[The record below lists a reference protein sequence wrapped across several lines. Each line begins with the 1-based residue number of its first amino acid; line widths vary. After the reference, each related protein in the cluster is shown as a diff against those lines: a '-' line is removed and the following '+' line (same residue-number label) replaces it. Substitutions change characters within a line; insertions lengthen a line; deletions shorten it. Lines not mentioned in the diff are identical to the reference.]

1 MALTQVTSAGLK
13 DGEIVNADLH
23 SAASVALSKL
33 ASTGALGSAVTATTQ
48 SASDNSTKIATTAF
62 VQAAVTSLIDGA
74 PGSLNTLNEL
84 AAAINDDSSYATTL
98 TTALATKLPLAGG
111 TLTGSLTVSGDVLFD
126 NGTNSGKDILFDASA
141 NKLEFSDDV
150 IASFGNSGDL
160 QIHHVNAE
168 SANYITSKNNVLYI
182 CGKTGQTAIQI
193 VPDAA
198 TDLRYAGGQKL
209 ITTSLG
215 ARVVGDL
222 QMGNTAGVRFHHAG
236 TTSIF
241 ETQTAGDSL
250 LFKTTPSGGSTTERI
265 RVTSGGLILLGSSTS
280 DLSGNHSFIS
290 IGSRHALQYE
300 ASAGTYLSFIMGSAD
315 GDITLDANARSGAYP
330 PLIFKVGGS
339 ERLRINSSGAVSIA
353 SNNYGAGHSS
363 AKLRVGTESGST
375 QGTVVFGSGDTT
387 TPALTLTNWDGAQ
400 TSNWSVIQFDNSG
413 WGNFQIGGTAG
424 ADAFSIYDDTVERLR
439 INSSG
444 HLILSPSGYS
454 LPTGDER
461 TLNIVAWGSKPASLG
476 FQRSNSLGGSTCG
489 WTNELQSNGDLLWG
503 IHNVGEKLRLTSG
516 GQIKHSL
523 GHSSGNSA
531 HVDTSWYG
539 DDANEYTLEHRDFN
553 EIYALKTANANNYA
567 SYVYRRETMTSW
579 CDIEF
584 ELMGGTP
591 TSYRHLGFAING
603 DGSDT
608 SGNFDRLVFR
618 SRTGNSSLNQ
628 VRLDTSSGEGFNS
641 TGTSVPQWFDGTWR
655 HVLLQIRGDEYGI
668 TVDGVRKFS
677 FTSSYAAARASG
689 YFGFTMYEASTDNN
703 PWVKLKNFKI
713 RNYSKE
719 WASPQLSSAGNDD
732 AIQVM
737 HDSHN
742 KWGKMIGKRIHN
754 TSSASSKN
762 VDILN
767 INSWQ
772 STNSRIIVKV
782 NVMAISPVAEIGF
795 FAYGSAYCRRG
806 GSNTTAQSHNVNTM
820 SLEHRFGN
828 SSAYGS
834 LDWNG
839 MVLRYQTPA
848 VAYLDMHVDVEYHGY
863 DGVVVTFPTKYI
875 VAS

>member
-48 SASDNSTKIATTAF
+48 SASDDSTKLATTAF

-111 TLTGSLTVSGDVLFD
+111 TLTGTLNVDGGSSGMIDFGDTGSAFGRLYADSTGTFIGSKTQHYLWLRTNNVQRIKVSDTSAATSIGGAFAFNAMLTTQGDISGGLLMLKASENTNRFFVSGNDTSGCEVNLYDDSGGQRGIVGVSSNEFFLKAPNNSAPLTFYTHNGSSIGERFRIASDGKVYFGDFASVGSKAYILKEVSGDYKF
-126 NGTNSGKDILFDASA
+126 NIFASSSTTTNRIITINSRSDVEAMRIDADGR
-141 NKLEFSDDV
+141 L
-150 IASFGNSGDL
+150 
-160 QIHHVNAE
+160 
-168 SANYITSKNNVLYI
+168 LY
-182 CGKTGQTAIQI
+182 
-193 VPDAA
+193 
-198 TDLRYAGGQKL
+198 
-209 ITTSLG
+209 
-215 ARVVGDL
+215 
-222 QMGNTAGVRFHHAG
+222 G
-236 TTSIF
+236 TTSSTR
-241 ETQTAGDSL
+241 ETSL
-250 LFKTTPSGGSTTERI
+250 VLVGNSNSHTTNPGVIDLFVGNTPSNLGSMGQICFGTQNVVGARIDGRADQDWTLGSARGTHIRFLTVENGSTSLT
-265 RVTSGGLILLGSSTS
+265 
-280 DLSGNHSFIS
+280 
-290 IGSRHALQYE
+290 
-300 ASAGTYLSFIMGSAD
+300 
-315 GDITLDANARSGAYP
+315 
-330 PLIFKVGGS
+330 
-339 ERLRINSSGAVSIA
+339 ERLRIHSTGQVEFKVPDSVATLKLTPSGTNAPATIDFNTPGVGSAVF
-353 SNNYGAGHSS
+353 
-363 AKLRVGTESGST
+363 KV
-375 QGTVVFGSGDTT
+375 QGT
-387 TPALTLTNWDGAQ
+387 
-400 TSNWSVIQFDNSG
+400 
-413 WGNFQIGGTAG
+413 
-424 ADAFSIYDDTVERLR
+424 
-439 INSSG
+439 
-444 HLILSPSGYS
+444 
-454 LPTGDER
+454 
-461 TLNIVAWGSKPASLG
+461 
-476 FQRSNSLGGSTCG
+476 
-489 WTNELQSNGDLLWG
+489 
-503 IHNVGEKLRLTSG
+503 EKLRITSG

-523 GHSSGNSA
+523 GHSSGSSA
-531 HVDTSWYG
+531 NEDTSWYG

-553 EIYALKTANANNYA
+553 EIYALKTVNANNYA

-591 TSYRHLGFAING
+591 SGYRHVGFAING

-608 SGNFDRLVFR
+608 NGNFDRLVFR
-618 SRTGNSSLNQ
+618 SHASNSSLNQ
-628 VRLDTSSGEGFNS
+628 VRLDTSSGEGFGTVG
-641 TGTSVPQWFDGTWR
+641 TGVPQWFDGTWR
-655 HVLLQIRGDEYGI
+655 HILLQIRGDEYGI

-677 FTSSYAAARASG
+677 FNSSYAAARASG
-689 YFGFTMYEASTDNN
+689 YFGFTIYEASNDNN
-703 PWVKLKNFKI
+703 PWLKLKNFKI

-719 WASPQLSSAGNDD
+719 WASPQLSSAGNND

-737 HDSHN
+737 HDTNN

-767 INSWQ
+767 IDSWQ
-772 STNSRIIVKV
+772 SPNSRIIVKV

-806 GSNTTAQSHNVNTM
+806 GSNTTAQSHSVNTM
-820 SLEHRFGN
+820 TLENRFGN

-839 MVLRYQTPA
+839 MVLRYQTPD

-863 DGVVVTFPTKYI
+863 DGVNVTFPTKYI